1 MFKIHRLNLDSFLKS
16 FCLGEVEAVGT
27 KIASSL
33 MQIIFLE
40 PGVIKPKHGSLM
52 IRDSSGKLFI
62 IYSQINVHQICE
74 KYPGGIVFHSCSGL
88 K

>member
-1 MFKIHRLNLDSFLKS
+1 
-16 FCLGEVEAVGT
+16 
-27 KIASSL
+27 

-74 KYPGGIVFHSCSGL
+74 KYPGGIVFYSCSGL